1 MRIEEN
7 KDMFESRALPVT
19 VIVVAVLV
27 VLVFLG
33 IGIFRAGPAPEIRIQ
48 AAQPAIGKRTP
59 VRIDVAEPVRGL
71 SHVKV
76 EFIQGEKVDV
86 LADKSYPFRSAW
98 SFWGTRT
105 QHDTL
110 SLDVGRDT
118 ISGLK
123 GGTAIIRA
131 RADRTGTW
139 LRSPNPAAEELSLP
153 VRLTPPSLQLM
164 SSQTYVN
171 QGGCE
176 VVVYRV
182 GESSV
187 RDGVLAGDWWFPGY
201 PLPGGDKQD
210 RFAFFAV
217 PYNMTEPKVK
227 LVAADAI
234 GNEAERSFIDKFFP
248 KKYKADS
255 VEVSDAF
262 VGRVVPEILG
272 QSPELQ
278 DRGNLIDNYLQI
290 NNELRRKNGVALKE
304 LAAKSRAEFVW
315 NKSFIPIPNGKVMA
329 GFADH
334 RTYHY
339 AGKEIDQQD
348 HLGYDLAVTAQA
360 PIPAANDG
368 TVVLAQFLGIYGNA
382 VIIDH
387 GYGLASLYGHLSSI
401 AVKAGQKVAR
411 GDIIGKTGATGLAG
425 GDHLHFAVLL
435 QGLPV
440 NPTEWWDSHWIRDRI
455 ASKLGSAFKFE
466 GS

>member
-1 MRIEEN
+1 
-7 KDMFESRALPVT
+7 MFESRALIIT
-19 VIVVAVLV
+19 VIVIVITVLFA
-27 VLVFLG
+27 FLG

-59 VRIDVAEPVRGL
+59 VRIEAAEPVRGL
-71 SHVKV
+71 SRVKV
-76 EFIQGEKVDV
+76 EVVQGEKVDV
-86 LADKSYPFRSAW
+86 LADRRYPFRSAW
-98 SFWGTRT
+98 SFWGSRT
-105 QHDTL
+105 QRDTI
-110 SLDVGRDT
+110 SLDVGRD
-118 ISGLK
+118 IVSGLK
-123 GGTAIIRA
+123 SGTAIIRVT
-131 RADRTGTW
+131 ADRTRTW
-139 LRSPNPAAEELSLP
+139 LRSPDPVVQELNLP
-153 VRLTPPSLQLM
+153 VRLSPPSLQLM

-201 PLPGGDKQD
+201 PLPGGGKQD

-217 PYNMTEPKVK
+217 PYSMTEPKVK

-248 KKYKADS
+248 KKFKADS

-272 QSPELQ
+272 QTPELP

-290 NNELRRKNGVALKE
+290 NSELRKRNAVVLKE
-304 LAAKSRAEFVW
+304 LAAKSHAEFMWSKAFV
-315 NKSFIPIPNGKVMA
+315 PIPNGKVMA

-334 RTYHY
+334 RTYRY

-368 TVVLAQFLGIYGNA
+368 TVMLAQFFGIYGNA
-382 VIIDH
+382 VVIDH
-387 GYGLASLYGHLSSI
+387 GYGVASLYGHLSSI
-401 AVKAGQKVAR
+401 AVKVGQKVAR

-425 GDHLHFAVLL
+425 GDHLHFAIVL

-440 NPTEWWDSHWIRDRI
+440 NPTEWWDSHWIRDRL